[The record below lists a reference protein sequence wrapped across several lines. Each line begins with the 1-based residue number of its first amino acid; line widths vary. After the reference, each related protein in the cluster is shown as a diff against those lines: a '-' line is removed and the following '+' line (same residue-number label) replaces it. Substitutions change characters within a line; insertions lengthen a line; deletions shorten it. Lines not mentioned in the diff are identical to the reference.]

1 MAATNVYQMVTD
13 RIIEELG
20 KGFIPWHKP
29 WHGTLNGAISYVTR
43 KPYSFLNQ
51 LLLGDPGE
59 YLTFK
64 QIQNLGGSI
73 KKGAKSRFVV
83 FYKMLESVK
92 ITTHPTTGEEMEKK
106 EQVPVL
112 RYYNVF
118 HLKDVDGIESKLG
131 APIPCPHEP
140 IETAE
145 CIVNDYVERE
155 HLLFESKSSNE
166 ASYCPSLD
174 YVVVPLLEQFESA
187 EEYYSTTFHELVH
200 STGHKSRCDRHI
212 AMVAKHGSDNYSKEE
227 LTAEI
232 GSAMLCNISEL
243 DISKCFDNSVSY
255 IGGWL
260 SRLRDD
266 NRLIVHAAARAEK
279 AVKYILNEKDC

>member
-1 MAATNVYQMVTD
+1 MSATNVYQMVTD
-13 RIIEELG
+13 RIIQELE

-29 WHGTLNGAISYVTR
+29 WRGTLNGAVSYVTR

-51 LLLGDPGE
+51 FLLGEPGE

-92 ITTHPTTGEEMEKK
+92 KTTHPTTGEEVEKK

-131 APIPCPHEP
+131 EPIQCPHEP

-155 HLLFESKSSNE
+155 QLLFESKASNE
-166 ASYCPSLD
+166 ASYSPSLD

-200 STGHKSRCDRHI
+200 STGHKSRCDRFMTSI
-212 AMVAKHGSDNYSKEE
+212 AKSKSETYSKEE
-227 LTAEI
+227 LVAEI
-232 GSAMLCNISEL
+232 GSAMLCNIAEL
-243 DISKCFDNSVSY
+243 DISKCFNNSVAY
-255 IGGWL
+255 ISGWL
-260 SRLRDD
+260 RKLKDD
-266 NRLIVHAAARAEK
+266 NRLIVYAAARAEK